1 MSETLSM
8 VEFVVKASPAS
19 SNFGIGH
26 ATKRRRR
33 QLDLPLDSDGP
44 TVDKNDV
51 MAKLVDGISSITFSE
66 RVHKFI
72 ERKMARIIVVKLLG
86 DEEDANKVLTSG
98 PWVILRQYLIVRPC
112 LSEGYYSKFLLNAI
126 GQIIGPVLKIDE
138 NTDNAKR
145 GRFARLTICLD
156 LWKPQISKI
165 NRKCKELSTNH
176 YPMFVLGADFM
187 GIAIIHVPN
196 CRMHNHLMRDLV
208 IRYHRKPMKSNGR
221 LKRKTMGCDCW
232 LNTGNDR
239 WDRARVM
246 RETIIKA
253 IMVVVPGLVS
263 LSIINE
269 GMIWG
274 IILRLERN

>member
-98 PWVILRQYLIVRPC
+98 PWVILRQYLI
-112 LSEGYYSKFLLNAI
+112 
-126 GQIIGPVLKIDE
+126 IDE

>member
-8 VEFVVKASPAS
+8 VEFVVKANPAS

-26 ATKRRRR
+26 ATKKGRR

-44 TVDKNDV
+44 TVDKNGR
-51 MAKLVDGISSITFSE
+51 KIPELVVSKKALNLLLLHQRRE
-66 RVHKFI
+66 RI
-72 ERKMARIIVVKLLG
+72 LNCMNEI

-98 PWVILRQYLIVRPC
+98 PWVILGQYLIVRPC
-112 LSEGYYSKFLLNAI
+112 LPEGYYSKFLLNAI

-156 LWKPQISKI
+156 LRKPLISKI
-165 NRKCKELSTNH
+165 NRKCKGLSTNH
-176 YPMFVLGADFM
+176 YPMFVLGVDFM

-196 CRMHNHLMRDLV
+196 CRMHNHWMRDLI

-253 IMVVVPGLVS
+253 IMVAVPGLVS
-263 LSIINE
+263 LSVISE